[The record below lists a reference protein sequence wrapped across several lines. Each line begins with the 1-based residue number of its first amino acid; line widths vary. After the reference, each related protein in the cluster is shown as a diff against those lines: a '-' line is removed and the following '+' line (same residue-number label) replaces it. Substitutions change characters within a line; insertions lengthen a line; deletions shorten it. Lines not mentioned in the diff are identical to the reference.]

1 MNAKKIMGAVLVALL
16 AAALFVGAGAAGIA
30 SYNGNT
36 IFVGQICEGLEGTTW
51 TNGDHKI
58 TFNADGYISG
68 TVTEGKYT
76 YNDTVSMNVLYPTVI
91 ITAVATDGNVEY
103 NLAGNTYYKY
113 ADILI
118 SLKSPATAG
127 GNITDLLIT
136 NPDGSKIKLSEV
148 FAGMTPA
155 QTGTAADI
163 FGPSIESGS
172 GSKAIIPGDET
183 VQQESDKALIDALF
197 PVNGEYKIQGVLSNN
212 LSGGLK
218 FAPGILNTDLIGKD
232 VFTFTVAD
240 GKDVTISAAADSILQ
255 GERFSVT
262 VTGQPGEGYKL
273 FLDSK
278 VTVYSG
284 IDKESKEFTMPN
296 SGSITIYLNAVKD
309 GESIIGVAKDT
320 ETSADADVT
329 VNIAKG
335 QLTAAAEKDAYFIG
349 EDIKLSGINN
359 LGGTAIPHFYIKGT
373 NTPLQLVD
381 SYKYNIEKGEWSAT
395 IKGTEI
401 RDLKLDAGTY
411 TIYVTT
417 NKSGDFT
424 TVEDL
429 KKAEGSYATAS
440 VNLKQPFISVT
451 KAPAV
456 VVQGEDAKIE
466 GIAEAAKNLSI
477 YIFGTNKFA
486 YQQYNTQ
493 STSEPIQIELKKDN
507 TFVITIEGDFTEQLD
522 AGQYFAVIQHPMY
535 DGLLNIYAYPDG
547 EGNLIVYEAT
557 VDGSYSG
564 YYYGLF
570 DVADRQKANAAQALC
585 DELDGQKLDDM
596 YVKLSFVVA
605 AGTSTI
611 NPIPSE
617 IVKGEKLVVSGQTNG
632 GEGTLVTVDMMSTA
646 FAAVPKETVGSASF
660 ISLTTK
666 TDENGNWE
674 VTFDTT
680 GLNIDEY
687 TVSAAVDGFDSSS
700 TVKVNVIEG
709 ADTPDTPDTPDVP
722 DTPDTPDE
730 PEAPATPGFGALAA
744 LAGLG
749 AVAVLLLRR
758 E

>member
-16 AAALFVGAGAAGIA
+16 AAALFVGAGAAEGPA
-30 SYNGNT
+30 DYNGET
-36 IFVGQICEGLEGTTW
+36 IFVGQICDGLEGTTW
-51 TNGDHKI
+51 TSGDNKI
-58 TFNADGYISG
+58 IFNADGYIEG
-68 TVTEGKYT
+68 TVVEGKYEF
-76 YNDTVSMNVLYPTVI
+76 NDTISMNVLYPTVL
-91 ITAVATDGNVEY
+91 ITAIAEQNNVEY

-113 ADILI
+113 ANLTI
-118 SLKSPATAG
+118 SIKSPATDG

-136 NPDGSKIKLSEV
+136 NPDGSKIKLSEIYAKE
-148 FAGMTPA
+148 FQQSGPATNLFPGCDAGE
-155 QTGTAADI
+155 GTANMY
-163 FGPSIESGS
+163 PVSGS
-172 GSKAIIPGDET
+172 TDRK
-183 VQQESDKALIDALF
+183 VIDAIF
-197 PVNGEYKIQGVLSNN
+197 PDVGTYKIQGIFSNN
-212 LSGGLK
+212 TSGVM
-218 FAPGILNTDLIGKD
+218 FAPGILSTDLIGKD
-232 VFTFTVAD
+232 VFTFNVAES
-240 GKDVTISAAADSILQ
+240 KDVAITASVDSVLQ
-255 GERFSVT
+255 GQRFSVT
-262 VTGQPGEGYKL
+262 ITGQPGVEYKL

-278 VTVYSG
+278 VSVYSG
-284 IDKESKEFTMPN
+284 INVSTKKFSMPN
-296 SGSITIYLNAVKD
+296 GGAITVYLNADDD
-309 GESIIGVAKDT
+309 GETVVGVGTVADN
-320 ETSADADVT
+320 SADAEVT
-329 VNIAKG
+329 VEITPG

-359 LGGTAIPHFYIKGT
+359 LNGAAALNFFIEGT
-373 NTPLQLVD
+373 NYDFDELNAT
-381 SYKYNIEKGEWSAT
+381 KYTIANGEWSAT
-395 IKGTEI
+395 IKGDEI
-401 RDLKLDAGTY
+401 RGKKLDAGTY

-417 NKSGDFT
+417 NTTEFGTLDALKASKSP
-424 TVEDL
+424 
-429 KKAEGSYATAS
+429 YATAS

-451 KAPAV
+451 KAPEV
-456 VVQGEDAKIE
+456 VVQGTDAEIE
-466 GIAEAAKNLSI
+466 GTAEAAKNLSV

-486 YQQYNTQ
+486 YQEVYTQQ
-493 STSEPIQIELKKDN
+493 STDDIQIDLKKDN
-507 TFVITIEGDFTEQLD
+507 KFVITINGDFTEKLD

-535 DGLLNIYAYPDG
+535 DGLLNIWADNG
-547 EGNLIVYEAT
+547 EIVYSPT
-557 VDGSYSG
+557 VGGKYLANDQGVVLAEV
-564 YYYGLF
+564 LF

-596 YVKLSFVVA
+596 YVKLSFIVA

-611 NPIPSE
+611 NPIPTE

-632 GEGTLVTVDMMSTA
+632 GEGTLVTVEMMSTA

-660 ISLTTK
+660 ISLITK

-687 TVSAAVDGFDSSS
+687 TVTAAVDGFASSS
-700 TVKVNVIEG
+700 TAKINVIEG